1 MVFGGVDCK
10 ILLFVGTM
18 DELLLHIS
26 QRLEALQVI
35 STTQFIFSCRS
46 DGKIHVIP
54 K

>member
-10 ILLFVGTM
+10 ILLIVGIM

-35 STTQFIFSCRS
+35 STS
-46 DGKIHVIP
+46 
-54 K
+54 